1 MDANLDRNDMVS
13 RAGNNQKRKIA
24 KVSVV
29 YEHATEN
36 VVITLISHTRVSYVD
51 QKVHRDVTFVTVV
64 KYHEYVH

>member
-24 KVSVV
+24 KVSVAV

-51 QKVHRDVTFVTVV
+51 QKSTP
-64 KYHEYVH
+64 